1 MTSGEHSPIPKP
13 NERNLNCYSAVIM
26 FRRLAVLIALSVFLQ
41 AGPAIAAQ
49 DATDAAA
56 PHAKQSTPA
65 TSSAAGAE
73 GQQSPAA
80 ADQTQTASQPQII
93 VNPTPPAPEEWGWR
107 QQVTW
112 GASIVLA
119 VLGYVGIMLALRTL
133 RSIDKH
139 LVAGSSTTQA
149 AMDSANAA
157 LALAQ
162 AIASSERPW
171 IVVTVEPFLTM
182 ENSFKVMASNRGR
195 SPARIVSA
203 VDKVAIVEDEK
214 SLPETPEFERIEA
227 GEEPEPIVLLPG
239 EATGIWA
246 LNRSDLGSICGNP
259 EVLKRVERWQETL
272 FLCGRIQYMELT
284 AIGEKAMHETYW
296 CCRYIHGEKSSAL
309 VMAGSPAYNKH
320 T

>member
-1 MTSGEHSPIPKP
+1 
-13 NERNLNCYSAVIM
+13 M
-26 FRRLAVLIALSVFLQ
+26 FRRLAVLIALSVCLH
-41 AGPAIAAQ
+41 AAPAIAGQ
-49 DATDAAA
+49 DASDSATH
-56 PHAKQSTPA
+56 PKQSSPATPA
-65 TSSAAGAE
+65 AQSTDS
-73 GQQSPAA
+73 QQSPAA
-80 ADQTQTASQPQII
+80 ADQSQPSNQPQII
-93 VNPTPPAPEEWGWR
+93 VNPTPAAPLEWGWR

-112 GASIVLA
+112 GATIVLA

-133 RSIDKH
+133 KSIDQH
-139 LVAGSSTTQA
+139 LMAGTSTTQA

-195 SPARIVSA
+195 SPARIISSLDQVKIA
-203 VDKVAIVEDEK
+203 ADEK
-214 SLPETPEFERIEA
+214 NLSAEPEFEKVEA
-227 GEEPEPIVLLPG
+227 GDEPEPIVLLPG

-246 LNRSDLGSICGNP
+246 LNRSDLATICKSP
-259 EVLKRVERWQETL
+259 DVLKRVERWQDTL
-272 FLCGRIQYMELT
+272 FLYGRIQYMELT
-284 AIGEKAMHETYW
+284 AIGDKAMHETFW

>member
-1 MTSGEHSPIPKP
+1 M
-13 NERNLNCYSAVIM
+13 L
-26 FRRLAVLIALSVFLQ
+26 RRLAVLTALFVSLH

-49 DATDAAA
+49 DTTDAT
-56 PHAKQSTPA
+56 PTHAKQTNAATP
-65 TSSAAGAE
+65 TTPTPD

-80 ADQTQTASQPQII
+80 ADQSQPASQPQII
-93 VNPTPPAPEEWGWR
+93 VNPTPPAPQEWGWR
-107 QQVTW
+107 EQLTW
-112 GASIVLA
+112 GSTIVLA

-133 RSIDKH
+133 KSIDKH
-139 LVAGSSTTQA
+139 LVAGGSTTQA

-195 SPARIVSA
+195 SPARIVSS
-203 VDKVAIVEDEK
+203 VDQVKIVVDEK
-214 SLPETPEFERIEA
+214 SLPAEPEFEKIEA

-246 LNRSDLGSICGNP
+246 LNRGDLGSICKSP
-259 EVLKRVERWQETL
+259 DVLKRVERWQDTL
-272 FLCGRIQYMELT
+272 FLYGRIQYMELT
-284 AIGEKAMHETYW
+284 AVGDKQMHETYW

-309 VMAGSPAYNKH
+309 VMAGSPVYNKH

>member
-1 MTSGEHSPIPKP
+1 
-13 NERNLNCYSAVIM
+13 M
-26 FRRLAVLIALSVFLQ
+26 FRRFAVLIALSVCLH
-41 AGPAIAAQ
+41 AAPAIAGQ
-49 DATDAAA
+49 DDTSA
-56 PHAKQSTPA
+56 PHAKQGAPSTNP
-65 TSSAAGAE
+65 SPE

-80 ADQTQTASQPQII
+80 AAAAADQGQPASQPQII
-93 VNPTPPAPEEWGWR
+93 VNPTPPAPAEWGWR

-112 GASIVLA
+112 GATIVLA

-133 RSIDKH
+133 RSIDAH
-139 LVAGSSTTQA
+139 LVAGGSTTQA

-195 SPARIVSA
+195 SPARIVSS
-203 VDKVAIVEDEK
+203 VDQVKIAADEK
-214 SLPETPEFERIEA
+214 NLPAEPEFEKVEA
-227 GEEPEPIVLLPG
+227 GDEPEPIVLLPG

-246 LNRSDLGSICGNP
+246 LNRGDLGTICKSP
-259 EVLKRVERWQETL
+259 DVLKRVERWQDTL
-272 FLCGRIQYMELT
+272 FLYGRIQYMELT
-284 AIGEKAMHETYW
+284 AIGDKATHETFW

-309 VMAGSPAYNKH
+309 VMAGSQAYNKH